1 MFGKKKKKQPKVEKA
16 IKGSS
21 EEEQVLDAENKTDEL
36 VDKNQ
41 AAIDDFLGQEETP
54 EDDYLTE
61 KQRLKVEKLNSV
73 KSKISQ
79 ILKSQNIEIVD
90 ENIGDEYEME
100 GSAEGEA
107 KSQQDYDSLKA
118 LFGDKDKGKSNEL
131 TLTIDDFDYTY
142 VGQYL
147 DEFDLMHMK
156 NIKRIRLQRKYPK
169 HLKKILIISS
179 IVLVAGLGAF
189 LGYYFTRE
197 VPVYLKNV
205 TLNQTEH
212 DYYIDDW
219 FDYTG
224 LYLIEEY
231 SDGTKKQVKLEK
243 EHLSNTLG
251 LVYMVGDDGKDVQ
264 FGNGSV
270 ATLTFTYQ
278 GFDVDYTVN
287 VLKKEEKGLQAIYG
301 DDLFNLKQGEYIS
314 DDILK
319 VMVDYG
325 AYGKQRLALS
335 NSGLSLY
342 VGNTK
347 CTYEKSKGFKMTSN
361 VTTESKI
368 KIIYKS
374 ITLTIE
380 YVEGKNVVSITK

>member
-1 MFGKKKKKQPKVEKA
+1 MFGKKNKKQPKIEKA
-16 IKGSS
+16 IKSSS
-21 EEEQVLDAENKTDEL
+21 EEEQVLDAENKSDEL
-36 VDKNQ
+36 VDQNQ
-41 AAIDDFLGQEETP
+41 AAINDFLGVDENEQQ
-54 EDDYLTE
+54 DDFLTE

-100 GSAEGEA
+100 GSGESEA

-169 HLKKILIISS
+169 HLKKVLIIGS

-212 DYYIDDW
+212 EYYIGEI

-224 LYLIEEY
+224 LYFIEEY
-231 SDGTKKQVKLEK
+231 SDGTKKQVQLTK
-243 EHLSNTLG
+243 EHLKGEPLG
-251 LVYMVGDDGKDVQ
+251 VVDMVGDDGKDVK
-264 FGNGSV
+264 FGKGSI
-270 ATLTFTYQ
+270 ATLTFSHG

-287 VLKKEEKGLQAIYG
+287 VLKKEVQGLQAIYA
-301 DDLFNLKQGEYIS
+301 DDLFNLKQGEYVS
-314 DDILK
+314 SDILR
-319 VMVDYG
+319 VLVDYG
-325 AYGKQRLALS
+325 SYGKQSVNLS
-335 NSGLSLY
+335 AVKLY
-342 VGNTK
+342 VGNVN
-347 CTYEKSKGFKMTSN
+347 CTFEQNKGFKMTSDTTKSSKFKIVYDT
-361 VTTESKI
+361 VT
-368 KIIYKS
+368 
-374 ITLTIE
+374 LNIE
-380 YVEGKNVVSITK
+380 YVEGKNVVSITI